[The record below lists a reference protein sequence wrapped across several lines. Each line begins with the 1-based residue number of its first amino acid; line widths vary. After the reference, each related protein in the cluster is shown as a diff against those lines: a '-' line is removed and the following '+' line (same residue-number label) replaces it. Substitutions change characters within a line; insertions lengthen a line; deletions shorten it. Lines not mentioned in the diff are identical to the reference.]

1 MNEVTRSEQE
11 GQVAEVK
18 EKKVSRLAVLRSL
31 LEEDAGYT
39 KEELAEQT
47 GLKLSTVNCQMY
59 YHLPL
64 KGLKVEKLEGKKF
77 RFAE

>member
-1 MNEVTRSEQE
+1 MTEQLNEQKVEET
-11 GQVAEVK
+11 VVVK
-18 EKKVSRLAVLRSL
+18 APSKLSILRGL
-31 LEEDAGYT
+31 LEEDGGYT

-64 KGLKVEKLEGKKF
+64 KGLKVERLEDKKF